1 MLHVTNGD
9 SAAGTIRR
17 SGVEGEVLSWRDVL
31 HDGPVPAGVTDAELR
46 EVRARF
52 LADRGWAAYG
62 DALQDFEARDGRLAR
77 ALEGG
82 EPVVLW
88 FEHDLYDQLQL
99 LQLLDR
105 LAEEGAGGGVEMI
118 CIGEFPG
125 VERFLGLGQLT
136 PEQMGS
142 LWERRE
148 PVRGGQLELGRRA
161 WAAFRSPDPTS
172 LEGLLREDTAAL
184 PFLAAAL
191 RRHLEEFPATGSGLS
206 RTEHQVV
213 ECLASGVRSPLK
225 LFRAM
230 QDMEEAPHLGDD
242 SFWWILE
249 GLRSGPRPLLRT
261 DDGAPVGDPSD
272 RDARERVLSL
282 TDDGHRVRRAEA
294 DWIALRGGID
304 RWLGGAHLRG
314 PEPRWRWDAEA
325 GRLRAAG

>member
-17 SGVEGEVLSWRDVL
+17 SGVEGEVLPWRDVL
-31 HDGPVPAGVTDAELR
+31 HDGPVPARVTDAELR

-62 DALQDFEARDGRLAR
+62 EALADVEARDARLAR
-77 ALEGG
+77 ALSEG

-105 LAEEGAGGGVEMI
+105 LAEGGAGGGVEMI
-118 CIGEFPG
+118 CVGEFPG

-148 PVRGGQLELGRRA
+148 PVGDGQLDLGRRA
-161 WAAFRSPDPTS
+161 WAAFRSPDPTG

-191 RRHLEEFPATGSGLS
+191 RRHLEEYPAVGGGLS
-206 RTEHQVV
+206 RTERQAV
-213 ECLASGVRSPLK
+213 ECLAAGVRSPVK

-230 QDMEEAPHLGDD
+230 YDMEEAPYLGDS

-261 DDGAPVGDPSD
+261 EDGAPLGDPSD
-272 RDARERVLSL
+272 RDARERALSL
-282 TDDGHRVRRAEA
+282 TDDGQRVRHGDA
-294 DWIALRGGID
+294 DRIALHGGID
-304 RWLGGAHLRG
+304 RWLGGVHLRG
-314 PEPRWRWDAEA
+314 REPRWRWDGET
-325 GRLRAAG
+325 GGLRAVG